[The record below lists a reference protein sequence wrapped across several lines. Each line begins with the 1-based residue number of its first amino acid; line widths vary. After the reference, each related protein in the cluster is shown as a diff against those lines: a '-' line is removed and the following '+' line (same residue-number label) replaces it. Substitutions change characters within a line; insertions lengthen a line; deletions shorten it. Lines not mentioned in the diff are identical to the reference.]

1 MACHSYDFRIERK
14 RGPITSHMYY
24 WVYEN
29 NTFVSLYYL
38 KFNAKRCIK
47 RRIKEIKNGADI
59 RIVHSERFI
68 YND

>member
-1 MACHSYDFRIERK
+1 MACYSYDFRIERR
-14 RGPITSHMYY
+14 RGDSGNMYY

-29 NTFVSLYYL
+29 DRLVNLYYL

-47 RRIKEIKNGADI
+47 RRIKQIKNGVDP

-68 YND
+68 YYD